1 MAADDCRLIVA
12 EAEAEPLLA
21 AIVKIEKMPGGD
33 LDLKDLKTI
42 GMGGPDGTVFG
53 DLKEAEDMKDWIDH
67 YTTKIVAIDKAG
79 VLEAFEDP
87 DHAGQI
93 DMLSTKRTLRL
104 LLDGVFKEEEQA
116 EKKQKIH
123 VVQTGDDAGVDFS
136 NHDFTVT
143 EFEKVQRVC
152 RAKFGRQF
160 PPEYLPS
167 VPVLRKMS
175 YSVIVERAL
184 PDLDRISIIS
194 LRRFPSE
201 PPRLLLRRYLMGMCT
216 VAAGMHANAP
226 NFDAMGHGRVGG
238 SVYWLSWFDCES
250 LLETFDFRVTGA
262 ELSAAVEVEVFIG
275 LIGSM
280 AAMTR
285 GTSPRTSASAAVCL
299 ARLDLIRNLT
309 GAAVASASAQ
319 AAAAGAAE
327 AVRTDLAGAR
337 LLTPHK
343 TPNGLPRMLGGNP
356 KGAPC
361 LDWAKGACAA
371 SGMCSFSHEG
381 KGGKKKGKAGK
392 AAAAAAATA
401 GDDLDD

>member
-21 AIVKIEKMPGGD
+21 AIAKIEKMPGGD

-67 YTTKIVAIDKAG
+67 YTTKIVAVDKAG

-152 RAKFGRQF
+152 QVETSHRTPSWSAEDPRQ
-160 PPEYLPS
+160 
-167 VPVLRKMS
+167 
-175 YSVIVERAL
+175 
-184 PDLDRISIIS
+184 
-194 LRRFPSE
+194 
-201 PPRLLLRRYLMGMCT
+201 
-216 VAAGMHANAP
+216 
-226 NFDAMGHGRVGG
+226 
-238 SVYWLSWFDCES
+238 
-250 LLETFDFRVTGA
+250 
-262 ELSAAVEVEVFIG
+262 
-275 LIGSM
+275 
-280 AAMTR
+280 
-285 GTSPRTSASAAVCL
+285 
-299 ARLDLIRNLT
+299 
-309 GAAVASASAQ
+309 
-319 AAAAGAAE
+319 
-327 AVRTDLAGAR
+327 
-337 LLTPHK
+337 
-343 TPNGLPRMLGGNP
+343 
-356 KGAPC
+356 
-361 LDWAKGACAA
+361 
-371 SGMCSFSHEG
+371 
-381 KGGKKKGKAGK
+381 
-392 AAAAAAATA
+392 
-401 GDDLDD
+401 